1 MKTCSRGTGLS
12 AGSGETGAS
21 ALWKNCAIKRKIA
34 SDHANRRKLSMRSD
48 IIQKTENI
56 ERKEGTSSG
65 VNYERK
71 NKRDIYNGST
81 ESREG

>member
-65 VNYERK
+65 VSVKQLRS
-71 NKRDIYNGST
+71 G
-81 ESREG
+81 